1 MIAYQTKSKDFIQRI
16 KIRKVSNIKHSIDML
31 REIELTA
38 TNPTDDSPVMKLKEV
53 TVIVDFDN
61 METYDKF
68 LDYVKDLG
76 MTRTNYHYVLATLV
90 YL

>member
-1 MIAYQTKSKDFIQRI
+1 MIAYQTKNKDFIQRF

-53 TVIVDFDN
+53 IVIVDFDN

-90 YL
+90 YS